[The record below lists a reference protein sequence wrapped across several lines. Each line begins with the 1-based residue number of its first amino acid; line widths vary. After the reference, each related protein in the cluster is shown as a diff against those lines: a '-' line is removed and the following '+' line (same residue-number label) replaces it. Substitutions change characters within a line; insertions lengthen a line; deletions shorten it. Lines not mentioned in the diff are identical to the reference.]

1 MEEQTQKPV
10 IAAEDLRTYMVAMQ
24 TDINRLRDFAT
35 ALSEQVGLVITNI
48 DNMSKE
54 TEQNG

>member
-1 MEEQTQKPV
+1 
-10 IAAEDLRTYMVAMQ
+10 MVAMQ